1 MGYDNPN
8 YEQTSWSENEGRLQS
23 FREEAVQRRR
33 AEEEMLKRMM
43 DLQREKADRD
53 HLIRELAD
61 ELERLVEV
69 APSGTDVKPALR
81 LHNRA
86 QDLVGWED
94 DE

>member
-1 MGYDNPN
+1 MTW
-8 YEQTSWSENEGRLQS
+8 EQFERS
-23 FREEAVQRRR
+23 R
-33 AEEEMLKRMM
+33 A
-43 DLQREKADRD
+43 DLQRAVYDRD

-81 LHNRA
+81 LYNRA
-86 QDLVGWED
+86 QDLVGWKD

>member
-1 MGYDNPN
+1 MNNPN
-8 YEQTSWSENEGRLQS
+8 YEQAYWREQENRLQA
-23 FREEAVQRRR
+23 FQEEAMQRR
-33 AEEEMLKRMM
+33 EVEQQMLQRMM
-43 DLQREKADRD
+43 DLQRAVADRD

-61 ELERLVEV
+61 ELERLVET

-94 DE
+94 DA

>member
-1 MGYDNPN
+1 MGLQARIRSKIGAFWDGASLRWRFYPN
-8 YEQTSWSENEGRLQS
+8 RKERL
-23 FREEAVQRRR
+23 
-33 AEEEMLKRMM
+33 M
-43 DLQREKADRD
+43 DLQRAVADRD

-81 LHNRA
+81 LYNRA

-94 DE
+94 DAG